1 MAECSETYTAY
12 ANVILIERKKTSK
25 TYTLLG
31 PVRDNDLQKKRA
43 PPQKEP
49 STRFFELTFQTI
61 LR

>member
-31 PVRDNDLQKKRA
+31 PVRDNDLQKKKSPPSKRA
-43 PPQKEP
+43 EHKI
-49 STRFFELTFQTI
+49 F
-61 LR
+61 